1 MLRSTLG
8 RAVPVR
14 GEGHEHVPKRGR
26 ALVVANHRCWIDP
39 IFISF
44 EVPRIIQWAGI
55 DFHFKIPLVARVAK
69 EAGII
74 PLPVEGGRKS
84 RKALK
89 LAARILRRNV
99 NHLVGIFPEGTANFL
114 NPSKEEKIVRFHTG
128 FARIALEARVPIL
141 PVAIK
146 GYGEEELARVP
157 GALIRPFTPLE
168 QFREGA
174 SLIIYREAVV
184 NIGELIPIEP
194 YLERTVDKALL
205 YEMASQARSCVQ
217 KLYDAV

>member
-1 MLRSTLG
+1 MLRSTIG
-8 RAVPVR
+8 RAIPVR
-14 GEGHEHVPKRGR
+14 GQGHEHVPKRGR

-39 IFISF
+39 VFISF

-89 LAARILRRNV
+89 QAAAILRRNF

-146 GYGEEELARVP
+146 GYGEKALARVP
-157 GALIRPFTPLE
+157 GALVRPFTPLE
-168 QFREGA
+168 QFRDGA
-174 SLIIYREAVV
+174 SLIIYQEAVV
-184 NIGELIPIEP
+184 NIGKLMPIEP
-194 YLERTVDKALL
+194 YLNRPVDKELL
-205 YEMASQARSCVQ
+205 HGMATDARSSV
-217 KLYDAV
+217 KRLYDEV